1 MCFKVTRF
9 VGSFRISSY
18 CSHGDM
24 LCIRSFVFCLF
35 VLLCFKSQKILIKF
49 QNNIEA
55 LLANFLHAFTGS
67 IQNTS
72 SHLGADIGVH
82 R

>member
-1 MCFKVTRF
+1 MCFKATRC
-9 VGSFRISSY
+9 VGSFKISSY

-24 LCIRSFVFCLF
+24 LCTRSFVFCLF
-35 VLLCFKSQKILIKF
+35 CCVFETKINFIEF